1 MNQLMIREIQVS
13 DYQAIR
19 QLIKEAFSATDHGY
33 GNEAELVE
41 KIRQS
46 PGYLTR
52 LELVA
57 IKDAELVGHGLLSE
71 VKIINEG
78 FSATGL
84 VLAPLAIKPVFQ
96 RQGLGKSLMWELEK
110 QARLLDYPFISI
122 LGHADYY
129 PKFGYQP
136 ASKFQVQAP
145 FEVADESFMIKP
157 LFEDALAEI
166 YGTVK
171 YSDAFE

>member
-1 MNQLMIREIQVS
+1 MVIREIQLA
-13 DYQAIR
+13 DQPAIR
-19 QLIKEAFSATDHGY
+19 QLIKEAFSATKRGY

-46 PGYLTR
+46 DGYLKT
-52 LELVA
+52 LELVV
-57 IKDAELVGHGLLSE
+57 IKDGELVGHGLLSE

-84 VLAPLAIKPVFQ
+84 VLAPLTIKVAFQ
-96 RQGLGKSLMWELEK
+96 RQGLGKALMWELEK
-110 QARLLDYPFISI
+110 RAQVLTYPFISI

-145 FEVADESFMIKP
+145 FEVADESFMLKP